1 MRYLLFIILFPLAP
15 LAQQTIELCDEEVT
29 FTYLSLATGG
39 TETQWLVN
47 GEYFYG
53 DEVSVTW
60 DEPGSY
66 LITATRFSGNC
77 LSTPVSYQINVI
89 DCEELVYFVPNTFTP
104 DGDNLNGTWGPT
116 FSNERLIG
124 KYNLCIYNRWGELL
138 FESSNPN
145 DRWNGVFEGNQCQNG
160 IYIYSLLVGYADD
173 PYKEKVHGHVTIIR

>member
-60 DEPGSY
+60 D
-66 LITATRFSGNC
+66 
-77 LSTPVSYQINVI
+77 
-89 DCEELVYFVPNTFTP
+89 
-104 DGDNLNGTWGPT
+104 
-116 FSNERLIG
+116 
-124 KYNLCIYNRWGELL
+124 
-138 FESSNPN
+138 
-145 DRWNGVFEGNQCQNG
+145 
-160 IYIYSLLVGYADD
+160 
-173 PYKEKVHGHVTIIR
+173 